1 MVEFLGPM
9 HWFTLIKG
17 SDSGG
22 EAKQTE
28 DFPRQAVCVLPCWCL
43 VWPTEEHTS
52 AAIYPQSSVK
62 KGFGVFFGRKGRKNH
77 DIVLSSDNIQVQNIN
92 KVNVADFKWSS
103 KRNTRYLFGTCS
115 FYQLVCPSRS
125 FCRFYL

>member
-77 DIVLSSDNIQVQNIN
+77 DIVLSSDNIMKILIKLTLLTSNGQAKGIPDICLALVPFIN
-92 KVNVADFKWSS
+92 
-103 KRNTRYLFGTCS
+103 
-115 FYQLVCPSRS
+115 
-125 FCRFYL
+125 